1 MTDRIPSPAPC
12 GKTGARSTLAGC
24 RALIASDGALLALTA
39 FALLLGIGRRA
50 LIGWDQPLNLD
61 ETWTAAIATRPDIAT
76 LLARCLHEL
85 SGPVFYGSEWL
96 WVKLAGASNL
106 ALRVPGIAWAIATP
120 LLILFAG
127 HPNRQTRLLWAGLAA
142 VWVPATLFAPIA
154 RPYSL
159 LILLAT
165 GQLIALTR
173 LLRQPN
179 RRDAWLWAGLSGL
192 LILTHYHALILTGLQ
207 GLLIL
212 ARGKPAWRCWPAL
225 FAFVPVAAWMSI
237 HIPLLLHFAD
247 PNVAW
252 FNLYHWRQLAH
263 IIPAAM
269 FGLAPFGI
277 AILVAAFL
285 TTGWGLSRHAPRAI
299 ADRLRS
305 RDAAAALPGMVA
317 ILIVATMATMRPSF
331 SPRYIIPFMPS
342 LLFGLSLWALALNRR
357 WPGVATVLLG
367 LFVLLALG
375 EAKQALTAPPP
386 DWRHNE
392 SLEGASRFIASARP
406 ARLILFLDGPS
417 AVAGNEAMT
426 DEVGGFF
433 LRRAG
438 LPISVRTQ
446 ILTRPHVDANPVLL
460 AAASGPRDAILWV
473 YNRGLRNTRGVE
485 FPPSIDRR
493 DPRWSCRDYGVGT
506 LSVNACV
513 RRSE

>member
-1 MTDRIPSPAPC
+1 V
-12 GKTGARSTLAGC
+12 RSTIAGC
-24 RALIASDGALLALTA
+24 RALIASDGALIALTA

-61 ETWTAAIATRPDIAT
+61 ETWTAAIAARPDIAT
-76 LLARCLHEL
+76 LLTRCLHEL

-127 HPNRQTRLLWAGLAA
+127 HPHHQTRLLWAGLAA
-142 VWVPATLFAPIA
+142 TWVPATLFAPIA
-154 RPYSL
+154 RSYSL

-165 GQLIALTR
+165 MQLIALTR

-179 RRDAWLWAGLSGL
+179 QRDAWLWAGLSGL

-225 FAFVPVAAWMSI
+225 LAFVPVAAWMSI
-237 HIPLLLHFAD
+237 HIPLVLHFAD

-252 FNLYHWRQLAH
+252 FNLFGWRQLAS
-263 IIPAAM
+263 IVPAAM
-269 FGLAPFGI
+269 FGLAPFGM
-277 AILVAAFL
+277 AILATAFV
-285 TTGWGLSRHAPRAI
+285 TTAWGLSRYAPRDMAE
-299 ADRLRS
+299 RLRS
-305 RDAAAALPGMVA
+305 WDAAAVLPGIIA

-331 SPRYIIPFMPS
+331 SPRYIIPFMPGI
-342 LLFGLSLWALALNRR
+342 LFGLSIWALALNRR
-357 WPGVATVLLG
+357 WPGVAAVLLG
-367 LFVLLALG
+367 LFVLLALA
-375 EAKQALTAPPP
+375 EAKQAVTAPPP

-392 SLEGASRFIASARP
+392 SLEGASRFIATARP
-406 ARLILFLDGPS
+406 TRLILFLDGPS
-417 AVAGNEAMT
+417 ATPGNEAMT

-438 LPISVRTQ
+438 LPVSVET
-446 ILTRPHVDANPVLL
+446 LTLPRPHVDANRALL

-473 YNRGLRNTRGVE
+473 YNRSLRNTRGVE

-493 DPRWSCRDYGVGT
+493 DPRWHCRDYGAGT
-506 LSVNACV
+506 LSVIACV
-513 RRSE
+513 QPPARPVE